1 MNATPKSS
9 PVPLVLVALMSATAL
24 AQTKTADQPR
34 PLPKPDVG
42 QRYALIPTEE
52 AQQPTDPKSVV
63 GRLLAEARGAI
74 AVGDTN
80 RATQLVSRASQ
91 LGVPETAFGSKED
104 SPARLAM
111 ELRQQPQRRHDPAV
125 ANAAAHLPA
134 LDQAFNQV
142 SPAVHYPELDGTSN
156 QAAAALVHPG
166 STPRL
171 AQLPSPPELIQAERG
186 GQANAARALAQ
197 GEQKLR
203 EGDLDGALDRFR
215 AADTMRGELDPN
227 RRTRL
232 DDHLRML
239 TSGAALAAPPT
250 GVSVDASMIE
260 KADEDQRVLARQLQS
275 ALGDAQA
282 ESREI
287 RDMQP
292 RRSLEL
298 LEEVK
303 AEIAKSGVN
312 EVYRAQLTRVA
323 NRAIVQAKKY
333 IEDNRAQIELDEAN
347 ESILAEID
355 RENTAKLKQQEKI
368 AELVEQF
375 NSLLDEQSYAEAE
388 VVAKRLYALAPE
400 NAVTKQIM
408 VNARM
413 IRRNM
418 FNADIRDA
426 RDEGNWSTLAEV
438 DGASV
443 IDVGDGREMVFDKDW
458 ESMTK
463 SRRRSDNRGG
473 RFNNR
478 EKQIKE
484 SLGTQVKLQ
493 YSDRPLAEVM
503 ASLSR
508 MAGADIYLDPRG
520 LNQEGVST
528 DTPVSI
534 ELNNEISLKSALNLI
549 LAPLN
554 LAYTIKDEVLMVT
567 SEALR
572 EGDVFTETYYVADLV
587 IPIPNFVPSN
597 NIGLQG
603 LINDALAVTGYGGG
617 GMGAPGPMAFANNA
631 PMPGAGGN
639 PNALG
644 QQFDPTGGGGGI
656 GMSPT
661 QSSVGPGGLGGAAS
675 ADFDSLIELIQT
687 TVAVDTWAANGG
699 GEGAE
704 IAPFPT
710 NLSLVVSQTQSVHE
724 EIADLL
730 DQLRRLQDLQ
740 VTIEVRFIRLSDDFF
755 ERIGIDF
762 DMNIND
768 SILGTDE
775 ITQTSAGSFTQEIV
789 SGDIAR
795 TRGGA
800 TVGVQSPLVG
810 DLATVTAD
818 LDLPFRQ
825 GSFNVAQPTVG
836 GFNPS
841 TAATFGFAILSD
853 IEAYFLINAA
863 QGDSR
868 TNVLNAP
875 KVTLFNG
882 QQAFVS
888 DTSQSPFVISVV
900 PVVGE
905 FAAAQQPVIVVL
917 SEGTMM
923 SIQAVVSEDRRYVR
937 LTVVPFFSEIGDV
950 DTFVFDGS
958 TTTGASASSATTD
971 NDDDGTNE
979 QANSAQNQQITTAG
993 TTVQLPTFQFVSV
1006 TTTVSVPDGGT
1017 VLLGGIK
1024 RLSEGR
1030 EEFGVPLLSKLPYIN
1045 RLFRNVG
1052 IGRETDSLMMMV
1064 TPRIIIQE
1072 EEEERLGLLSP

>member
-1 MNATPKSS
+1 MNATR
-9 PVPLVLVALMSATAL
+9 MSAALCAAL
-24 AQTKTADQPR
+24 AAVTAAAQSSVPAEPR
-34 PLPKPDVG
+34 ALPKPDAG
-42 QRYALIPTEE
+42 QRYALTPAATP
-52 AQQPTDPKSVV
+52 QPTDPKTVAT
-63 GRLLAEARGAI
+63 RLLAEARGAL
-74 AVGDTN
+74 AVGDTK
-80 RATQLVSRASQ
+80 RAEQLVSRASR
-91 LGVPETAFGSKED
+91 LGVPETAFAPNQDTPS
-104 SPARLAM
+104 RLAM
-111 ELRQQPQRRHDPAV
+111 ELRQQASRRFDPAV
-125 ANAAAHLPA
+125 MNAAATGDRYGAVEQA
-134 LDQAFNQV
+134 LHVPTEDAINNTNII
-142 SPAVHYPELDGTSN
+142 P
-156 QAAAALVHPG
+156 AAALVGPG
-166 STPRL
+166 EAPRL
-171 AQLPSPPELIQAERG
+171 AQLPPPPELINAERSG
-186 GQANAARALAQ
+186 PPPAALILAE

-203 EGDLDGALDRFR
+203 EGDLDGALERFR
-215 AADTMRGELDPN
+215 TANTARAGLDPGAQQ
-227 RRTRL
+227 RL
-232 DDHLRML
+232 DNHLRML
-239 TSGAALAAPPT
+239 TSSAPAAP
-250 GVSVDASMIE
+250 GANLDASMIE
-260 KADEDQRVLARQLQS
+260 EADQDQQVLARQLAAAVGQAQVES
-275 ALGDAQA
+275 KQIRASEPRRAL
-282 ESREI
+282 EMLEEI
-287 RDMQP
+287 RGEVEKSDLTQQYRDQLV
-292 RRSLEL
+292 RR
-298 LEEVK
+298 
-303 AEIAKSGVN
+303 VN
-312 EVYRAQLTRVA
+312 RT
-323 NRAIVQAKKY
+323 IDDTKGY
-333 IEDNRAQIELDEAN
+333 IEANRAQIELDEAN
-347 ESILAEID
+347 AAVLAEID
-355 RENTAKLKQQEKI
+355 RENAAKQKQREKI
-368 AELVEQF
+368 AELVDQF
-375 NSLLDEQSYAEAE
+375 NSLLDEQRVEEAE
-388 VVAKRLYALAPE
+388 VVAKRLHELAPNDPVAKQVWT
-400 NAVTKQIM
+400 NAKF
-408 VNARM
+408 
-413 IRRNM
+413 IRRNL
-418 FNADIRDA
+418 FNDQIREA
-426 RDEGNWSTLAEV
+426 REIGNWNAIADLESS
-438 DGASV
+438 SV
-443 IDVGDGREMVFDKDW
+443 IETRDGQEMIYGKNWGEMVN
-458 ESMTK
+458 
-463 SRRRSDNRGG
+463 RRRGFGDSRG
-473 RFNNR
+473 RFNAR
-478 EKQIKE
+478 EKQIE
-484 SLGTQVKLQ
+484 ERLGTPVQLR

-503 ASLSR
+503 DSLSK
-508 MAGADIYLDPRG
+508 MAGVDIYLDPRG

-528 DTPVSI
+528 DTPVTI
-534 ELNNEISLKSALNLI
+534 ELNNEISLRSALDLI
-549 LAPLN
+549 LTQLN
-554 LAYTIKDEVLMVT
+554 LAYTIKNEVLMVT
-567 SEALR
+567 SEALK

-617 GMGAPGPMAFANNA
+617 GLGAPGPVSFANNA

-639 PNALG
+639 PNALA
-644 QQFDPTGGGGGI
+644 QQFAPSGNI
-656 GMSPT
+656 GATPAQLT
-661 QSSVGPGGLGGAAS
+661 TGPGGLGGAAS
-675 ADFDSLIELIQT
+675 ADFESLIELIQT

-704 IAPFPT
+704 IAPFAT

-730 DQLRRLQDLQ
+730 EQLRRLQDLQ

-768 SILGTDE
+768 NVFGSNQL
-775 ITQTSAGSFTQEIV
+775 TQTTNPIGAAAFGESVPNGLAQTSGS
-789 SGDIAR
+789 
-795 TRGGA
+795 A
-800 TVGVQSPLVG
+800 TVGVTAPLVG
-810 DLATVTAD
+810 DLASVTAD

-825 GSFNVAQPTVG
+825 GSFNVAQPTIG

-841 TAATFGFAILSD
+841 SAATFGFAILSD

-937 LTVVPFFSEIGDV
+937 LTVVPFFSEIGDI
-950 DTFVFDGS
+950 DTFTFDGS
-958 TTTGASASSATTD
+958 TTTDASASSATTD
-971 NDDDGTNE
+971 TDDDGTNE
-979 QANSAQNQQITTAG
+979 TANATQANQITTAG